1 MIHGLL
7 EILFRVLKDQKD
19 FVLGRMILWVK
30 FVCFYSDV
38 IMKMNFCFLAGCT
51 AHEGKHKLRYLGQDK
66 KDFFYFNFWLSC
78 FELLSFYQYLFN
90 EKKICE
96 IQLNIIKMLV

>member
-1 MIHGLL
+1 MIRGLL

-38 IMKMNFCFLAGCT
+38 I
-51 AHEGKHKLRYLGQDK
+51 
-66 KDFFYFNFWLSC
+66 
-78 FELLSFYQYLFN
+78 
-90 EKKICE
+90 
-96 IQLNIIKMLV
+96 V